1 MSSTA
6 PYAPLSPLT
15 PLPDLRLSAS
25 LGQYGEQ
32 KTARAICI
40 YIPRPPPAPS
50 RPPHAP
56 FTLVQSELR
65 HFSDEIE
72 SMRSTIAETAGMQ
85 MRIALKEQEAA
96 EAEARASE
104 ANAQAA
110 ALKMRLRGCRWTG
123 AGRKVRT
130 RLLIRLPPK
139 KSLSDRR
146 VSLWAASAGLTA
158 ATRAESRQK
167 VSFPFGLRSHR
178 PSLCCSSPNLP
189 ASNVGAIGSCTK
201 MACIEMGKPYCL
213 GFRAVTTG

>member
-1 MSSTA
+1 VSSTA

-110 ALKMRLRGCRWTG
+110 ALKMRLARMQMEGGWPQSED
-123 AGRKVRT
+123 
-130 RLLIRLPPK
+130 PP
-139 KSLSDRR
+139 
-146 VSLWAASAGLTA
+146 
-158 ATRAESRQK
+158 
-167 VSFPFGLRSHR
+167 PN
-178 PSLCCSSPNLP
+178 SPP
-189 ASNVGAIGSCTK
+189 TEGGAIGSPG
-201 MACIEMGKPYCL
+201 IPLDCL
-213 GFRAVTTG
+213 RWFDGCNMCRVTPEGV

>member
-15 PLPDLRLSAS
+15 PLPDLRLSAC
-25 LGQYGEQ
+25 LGQYREQ
-32 KTARAICI
+32 KTARAICV

-110 ALKMRLRGCRWTG
+110 ALKMRLARMQMEGG
-123 AGRKVRT
+123 VRT

-167 VSFPFGLRSHR
+167 VSFRCEVTPPFPLLLLTQPAGLERRRNRELYKDGMH
-178 PSLCCSSPNLP
+178 
-189 ASNVGAIGSCTK
+189 
-201 MACIEMGKPYCL
+201 
-213 GFRAVTTG
+213 